1 MNLQL
6 LAPVQCRKKNSE
18 ETTILLTTPADKS
31 GTPFIAQITTTLA
44 FTVTLFLSQVMYS
57 CTPPPKKAA
66 TDATLPKEVEV
77 TLNTPIREYFN
88 HTKPVT
94 AVPMKVA
101 KSTEQSP
108 TSIAPT
114 EFFTPQI
121 KDTPTAQRAPVNRT
135 TVTAPIAATQIVT
148 PMITH
153 TTGTRHPVD
162 TVAVYWKLVN
172 NQDYKPAWSM
182 LSEGFRERKHN
193 NNYADYQST
202 YQEMGLCGV
211 EAIDIQTIEEHN
223 LSAMVSAHIS
233 YLTGGSCDN
242 QREFLFNFRLARE
255 TPVSAWEIDIVTP
268 EDNRDIL
275 LNATAKCEDNMAAV
289 IPSSLNVRAGPGAG
303 RDNEA
308 LYPIKSYLQKN
319 ECVIAISTN
328 SDSSWVQLS
337 GTPRKGA
344 EDGWVAV
351 SFLQFGHAHPELA
364 LLPKVT
370 EQTPL
375 PTDPPPKDEWL
386 QPIGIE
392 HLGSAEYVCY
402 DIQGTSGQELALQ
415 MDALGP
421 YDSDGNKTWAVASLQ
436 VVISGGT
443 CYSDVSVDLSDVTV
457 LLNSTIT
464 MPCWYPPPGSSPAEI
479 SKFDNLMQLI
489 AIHELRHVEIAW
501 EWAGIL
507 EEQLRNANTC
517 AQEKLNEIYSQVWAD
532 AEAAQDAYHASPEG
546 KIVPFP

>member
-1 MNLQL
+1 MNLQFL
-6 LAPVQCRKKNSE
+6 PPVQCRKKKSD
-18 ETTILLTTPADKS
+18 ETGILLSTQACGNGS
-31 GTPFIAQITTTLA
+31 PFIAQITTTLA
-44 FTVTLFLSQVMYS
+44 FAVTLFLSQILSS
-57 CTPPPKKAA
+57 CTPPPKEAV
-66 TDATLPKEVEV
+66 TDATLPKEVKV
-77 TLNTPIREYFN
+77 TVKTSSREYFN

-94 AVPMKVA
+94 AVLMEA
-101 KSTEQSP
+101 TKSTEQSP
-108 TSIAPT
+108 ESIAPT
-114 EFFTPQI
+114 ELFTPQI
-121 KDTPTAQRAPVNRT
+121 KDSPTAQWAPVNRT
-135 TVTAPIAATQIVT
+135 TATAPIAATQIVT
-148 PMITH
+148 PMVTH
-153 TTGTRHPVD
+153 TTGTRHPAD
-162 TVAVYWKLVN
+162 TVALYWTLVN
-172 NQDYKPAWSM
+172 NRDYKPAWRM

-193 NNYADYQST
+193 RDYADYQST

-211 EAIDIQTIEEHN
+211 EAIDIQTIEERD
-223 LSAMVSAHIS
+223 LSAMVSAHMS
-233 YLTGGSCDN
+233 YLTGSSCDN
-242 QREFLFNFRLARE
+242 QREFLFNFSLARE
-255 TPVSAWEIDIVTP
+255 TRVSAWEIDIVTP
-268 EDNRDIL
+268 VDNRDIL
-275 LNATAKCEDNMAAV
+275 LNSPAKCEDNMASV

-328 SDSSWVQLS
+328 SDYSWVQIS

-351 SFLQFGHAHPELA
+351 SFLQFGQTHPEIA
-364 LLPKVT
+364 LLPKVA
-370 EQTPL
+370 EQIPL
-375 PTDPPPKDEWL
+375 PTDPPPKEEWL

-415 MDALGP
+415 MDTLGP

-436 VVISGGT
+436 FVISGGT
-443 CYSDVSVDLSDVTV
+443 CYSDGSVDLSDVTV
-457 LLNSTIT
+457 QLNSTIT

-479 SKFDNLMQLI
+479 SRFDNLMQLI

-501 EWAGIL
+501 EWAIIL